1 MTRKHIAK
9 KVTATIVL
17 CAIAGI
23 ASAGGGR
30 GGHGGH
36 GGGHGGGGWGG
47 NGPVAAPEI
56 DPASASSALTLLLG
70 GLAVVRSRRAARG
83 K

>member
-1 MTRKHIAK
+1 MTRKDIAK

-17 CAIAGI
+17 CAIAGM
-23 ASAGGGR
+23 ASAHGGR
-30 GGHGGH
+30 
-36 GGGHGGGGWGG
+36 GGHGGGGWGG
-47 NGPVAAPEI
+47 HGPVAAPEI

>member
-1 MTRKHIAK
+1 MTRKDIAK

-17 CAIAGI
+17 CAIAGM
-23 ASAGGGR
+23 ANAGGGR
-30 GGHGGH
+30 GGH
-36 GGGHGGGGWGG
+36 GGHGGGGWGG